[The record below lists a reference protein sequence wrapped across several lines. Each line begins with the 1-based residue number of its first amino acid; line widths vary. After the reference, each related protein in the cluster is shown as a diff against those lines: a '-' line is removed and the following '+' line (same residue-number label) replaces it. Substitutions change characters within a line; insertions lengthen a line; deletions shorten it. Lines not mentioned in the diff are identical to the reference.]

1 MSARTDLRLDVP
13 EQVHYRQFDDEMLLL
28 DLNRGEYYALN
39 VVGARMWGG
48 LAEGKTPEEIASA
61 LAGEYDVEAAVL
73 LRDCLSLVDD
83 LVSRGLLVRRS
94 P

>member
-1 MSARTDLRLDVP
+1 MSGRADLRIEVP

-39 VVGARMWGG
+39 VVGARMWGA
-48 LAEGKTPEEIASA
+48 LAEGKTPDEIATA
-61 LAGEYDVEAAVL
+61 LAGDYDVEPAVL
-73 LRDCLSLVDD
+73 LQDCLSLVDD
-83 LVSRGLLVRRS
+83 LVSRGLLVRRR